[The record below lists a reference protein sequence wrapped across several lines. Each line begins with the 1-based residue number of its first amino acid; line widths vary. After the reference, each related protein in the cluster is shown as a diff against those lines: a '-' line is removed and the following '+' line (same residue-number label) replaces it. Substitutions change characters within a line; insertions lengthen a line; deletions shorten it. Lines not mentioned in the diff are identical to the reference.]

1 MSDMVVVEVKVKT
14 AGSVPRREQR
24 RNVAEMAGFLK
35 SVPNIKCESD
45 QDGCS
50 VSGDYSAVLSALK
63 DTREYMDSRR
73 QGWSSSSA
81 TASCCWTPDESG
93 YGDFQDS
100 FEIIA
105 DGTPGMKEA
114 LEEVVTP
121 TMEAQPTRFKMFGG
135 RGRSSSSDGI
145 VQVMPDIPQRKRV
158 FSYDGSDEQKQFY
171 EEWHSQY

>member
-1 MSDMVVVEVKVKT
+1 MVVVEVKVKT

-45 QDGCS
+45 QAGCS

-73 QGWSSSSA
+73 QG
-81 TASCCWTPDESG
+81 
-93 YGDFQDS
+93 YGDFQGS

-105 DGTPGMKEA
+105 DGTPGMREA

-121 TMEAQPTRFKMFGG
+121 TVEARPTRFKMLGG
-135 RGRSSSSDGI
+135 RGRSSSSDGV

>member
-1 MSDMVVVEVKVKT
+1 
-14 AGSVPRREQR
+14 
-24 RNVAEMAGFLK
+24 MAGFLK

-73 QGWSSSSA
+73 QG
-81 TASCCWTPDESG
+81 

-105 DGTPGMKEA
+105 DGAPGMKEA